1 MEVFHTMKTYRR
13 YIVADPEICHGKLT
27 FRGTRILVEDVLDQ
41 VAAGLSWEAIV
52 EEWRGSISEPAI
64 SEAIRL
70 AQEALRK
77 HSADLSLDSA
87 A

>member
-1 MEVFHTMKTYRR
+1 MEVFRTMKTYGR
-13 YIVADPEICHGKLT
+13 YIVADPEVCHGKLT
-27 FRGTRILVEDVLDQ
+27 FRGTRILVQDVLDQ
-41 VAAGLSWEAIV
+41 VAAGLAWETII
-52 EEWRGSISEPAI
+52 EEWRGSVSEPAI
-64 SEAIRL
+64 SEAVRL